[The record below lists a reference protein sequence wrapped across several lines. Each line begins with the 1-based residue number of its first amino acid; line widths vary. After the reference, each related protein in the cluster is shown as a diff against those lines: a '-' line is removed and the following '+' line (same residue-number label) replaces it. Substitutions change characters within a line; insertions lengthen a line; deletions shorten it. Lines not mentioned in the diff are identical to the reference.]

1 MCLSIENI
9 YSIVVAGLTILK
21 VRKMKSVLK
30 FLALSYLL
38 FSTQVNAQEIIGIQE
53 QLDAIKEEI
62 MILQRKVYRDSATSS
77 VYESNPA
84 RAEVKIGEYD
94 EVIRNINGKV
104 EELEYKIKT
113 LEDKVNTINKDMDIR
128 FRLLEGKPIPAGQA
142 SMETPKK
149 FDTAVATGAP
159 KSIVGDNI
167 TTGDLKNLMPEQSM
181 DVNELYT
188 TGLETLK
195 KGDSEKAEMYFTL
208 ILNKYST
215 DKLAGNAQ
223 YWLGEVYYKDK
234 KYDKAAVAFA
244 KGYNN
249 YKDGTKGAD
258 SLLKLGL
265 SMAQLNKKEEACTA
279 FVNLPLEFK
288 KAETSIIE
296 KAKSEAKKLGCK

>member
-104 EELEYKIKT
+104 EELEYKIVGSTEANSLK
-113 LEDKVNTINKDMDIR
+113 
-128 FRLLEGKPIPAGQA
+128 GKISNESPVGKALMG
-142 SMETPKK
+142 KK
-149 FDTAVATGAP
+149 
-159 KSIVGDNI
+159 VGDMVTVVTQAGEI
-167 TTGDLKNLMPEQSM
+167 SYK
-181 DVNELYT
+181 V
-188 TGLETLK
+188 LEIY
-195 KGDSEKAEMYFTL
+195 KA
-208 ILNKYST
+208 N
-215 DKLAGNAQ
+215 
-223 YWLGEVYYKDK
+223 
-234 KYDKAAVAFA
+234 
-244 KGYNN
+244 
-249 YKDGTKGAD
+249 
-258 SLLKLGL
+258 
-265 SMAQLNKKEEACTA
+265 
-279 FVNLPLEFK
+279 
-288 KAETSIIE
+288 
-296 KAKSEAKKLGCK
+296 